1 MNHRY
6 LILDGIKTFLNETE
20 LDFSDIM
27 RAIIRDNSTGINIGE
42 GDKLKA
48 LTDQDWAIIIDKAF
62 EYEQE

>member
-6 LILDGIKTFLNETE
+6 LIVDGIKTFLNETE

-27 RAIIRDNSTGINIGE
+27 RAIIRDSSTGISISSGE
-42 GDKLKA
+42 KLKK